1 LITREQRIVEFHN
14 ILIPVAGI
22 ETDQGTVEL
31 AYKLLPKKNKG
42 KIYAVYVI
50 PIERTLPLDAEI
62 ESEIR
67 KADEILNHTEKIAEE
82 QGHKIET
89 DLLQARDIGPAI
101 INEALERQAD
111 LILMGVVYK
120 TRFGK
125 YSLGDVVPYVL
136 ENAPCPVILYNQ
148 PGK

>member
-1 LITREQRIVEFHN
+1 MEFHN

-31 AYKLLPKKNKG
+31 AYRLLPKKNKG

-101 INEALERQAD
+101 INEAIEIA
-111 LILMGVVYK
+111 K
-120 TRFGK
+120 K
-125 YSLGDVVPYVL
+125 YSTERSGDFV
-136 ENAPCPVILYNQ
+136 NGILDRLRRVSTKRAAAE
-148 PGK
+148 GGE